1 MLVIHPKD
9 RTTEF
14 LNKLYLGRKEVNL
27 LTQDNTSDEVRK
39 AIHHLPSSQPI
50 YLLGHGSVDGLFS
63 RRDDTGAFDRII
75 VGHKHAY
82 YLQRRG
88 NIVGIFCNANLFAE
102 KEHLHGL
109 FTGMIISE
117 MSEAQ
122 EYNVETSQEELD
134 RENILFVQRLV
145 HLLNDDTPLRLIPDL
160 MREMDT
166 SKTALTRFNYE
177 RIYFL

>member
-14 LNKLYLGRKEVNL
+14 LNKLYLGREEVTL
-27 LTQDNTSDEVRK
+27 LTQDNTTEEVRK
-39 AIHHLPSSQPI
+39 AIHHLSSSQPL

-75 VGHKHAY
+75 VGHRHAY

-88 NIVGIFCNANLFAE
+88 NIVGVFCNADLFAR

-109 FTGMIISE
+109 FTGIIISE
-117 MSEAQ
+117 MDEAL
-122 EYNVETSQEELD
+122 EYGVDTTQDELD
-134 RENILFVQRLV
+134 RENVLFAARLAA
-145 HLLNDDTPLRLIPDL
+145 LLGEGTPLDRIPDL
-160 MREMDT
+160 MREIDT
-166 SKTALTRFNYE
+166 SKTPLTRFNYE